1 MVDTPITGATPT
13 TYATDIVIPVAI
25 AGNTQALNISVA
37 ALQAGILAALTPA
50 MVAALFASANLST
63 LSSSDPG
70 DGKPWLNSSVPG
82 KGVMQVGS

>member
-13 TYATDIVIPVAI
+13 TYATNIIIPVAI

-50 MVAALFASANLST
+50 MIATLLTSANLSA
-63 LSSSDPG
+63 LPSSDPG
-70 DGKPWLNSSVPG
+70 GGKPWLNGSVSG
-82 KGVMQVGS
+82 KGVVQVGS